1 MTKVTQTRRKIER
14 HYWAG
19 RPAYNLQVRER
30 ENGEESRTIVGHAI
44 LFNTPSA
51 ALYED
56 DREVVREVILP
67 EAVPLSLLD
76 SSDIKMTMF
85 HDRQLILGRSNK
97 GAGTLSYTIDDKGV
111 AFEFDAPKTA
121 DGDKA
126 IELVK
131 RGDIT
136 GCSFAFSTYYNDDD
150 HVTKERTTAPDGR
163 INVTCFVRKIIA
175 VHDFTLTTDPAYPLT
190 DCSAQAA
197 RETRQLGNRLKIGEM
212 AERLRESRAQRIAQQ
227 INELQKLAAGR

>member
-1 MTKVTQTRRKIER
+1 MKQTTPKITKREVLCSE
-14 HYWAG
+14 
-19 RPAYNLQVRER
+19 PLQFRER
-30 ENGEESRTIVGHAI
+30 EDGQESRTIVGHAI

-67 EAVPLSLLD
+67 EAVPTSLLD

-85 HDRQLILGRSNK
+85 HDRQLILARSNK
-97 GAGTLSYTIDDKGV
+97 GAGTLSYKIDDKGV
-111 AFEFDAPKTA
+111 AFEFDAPNTA

-150 HVTKERTTAPDGR
+150 YVTKEHTIGEDGR
-163 INVTCFVRKIIA
+163 VNDTYYVRNMTG
-175 VHDFTLTTDPAYPLT
+175 VYDFTLAADPAYPDT
-190 DCSAQAA
+190 DCSN
-197 RETRQLGNRLKIGEM
+197 RERPDFLKVQEQREENATEPKIDQEKIDRQVRELEELSRLG
-212 AERLRESRAQRIAQQ
+212 LR
-227 INELQKLAAGR
+227 